1 MKAVIVEIKD
11 KNVAALC
18 ADGRIIK
25 MKNKHYMIGQEINMK
40 SSNNIMKF
48 AASAAAALV
57 VFAVPAWAYLT
68 PYSYVSID
76 VNPSIEFSLNRFDK
90 VLSIKAVNDD
100 GQELLEHIDL
110 NELKNDDINEAVK
123 EVVKEIKE
131 SGFFS
136 GEESGLVVAAS
147 SKTEEKTNN
156 LKNKVKTSVEDEI
169 NDGNDDDLEENGKTD
184 SNKENEN
191 ESDVNKTSD
200 DSLEIESET
209 KNTDNIEIDAI
220 GVGQER
226 VEKARELGV
235 TPGKLNLVEK
245 LQASDP
251 TKVYKTEDWLKKSVK
266 DIQKEI
272 KANEKDA
279 KEKEAKEKEN
289 KKSEKATDN
298 KSNSTNSEND
308 INSKNKKSKN

>member
-1 MKAVIVEIKD
+1 MKVVIVEIKD
-11 KNVAALC
+11 KHVAALC

-100 GQELLEHIDL
+100 GQEILEHIDL

-123 EVVKEIKE
+123 EVVKEIKD

-147 SKTEEKTNN
+147 SKTEEKTNA
-156 LKNKVKTSVEDEI
+156 LKNKVKTTVEDEI
-169 NDGNDDDLEENGKTD
+169 NDKDVDDLDEENGITD
-184 SNKENEN
+184 SHIEN
-191 ESDVNKTSD
+191 ESDVNKSSD
-200 DSLEIESET
+200 DSLDIESET
-209 KNTDNIEIDAI
+209 KNTADIEIDAI

-245 LQASDP
+245 LQESNP
-251 TKVYKTEDWLKKSVK
+251 KKTYDLQDWLKKSVK

-279 KEKEAKEKEN
+279 KEIEKEN
-289 KKSEKATDN
+289 KKSEKASDN
-298 KSNSTNSEND
+298 KSNKSNVINSEDNK
-308 INSKNKKSKN
+308 NSNNKKSKN

>member
-1 MKAVIVEIKD
+1 MKVVIVEIKD
-11 KNVAALC
+11 KHVAALC

-100 GQELLEHIDL
+100 GQEILEHIDL

-123 EVVKEIKE
+123 EVVKEIKD
-131 SGFFS
+131 SGFFTD
-136 GEESGLVVAAS
+136 EESGLVVAAS
-147 SKTEEKTNN
+147 SKTKEKTDA

-169 NDGNDDDLEENGKTD
+169 NDKDVDDLDEENGITD
-184 SNKENEN
+184 SDIDN
-191 ESDVNKTSD
+191 ESDVNKSSD
-200 DSLEIESET
+200 DSLDIESET
-209 KNTDNIEIDAI
+209 KNTADIEIEAI

-251 TKVYKTEDWLKKSVK
+251 DKKYITEDWLKKSVK

-272 KANEKDA
+272 KANEKNA
-279 KEKEAKEKEN
+279 KEIEKEN
-289 KKSEKATDN
+289 KKSEKASDYKSDESNVTNTDN
-298 KSNSTNSEND
+298 NKNSNSK
-308 INSKNKKSKN
+308 KNKN